1 MYNADPE
8 RFRPLSPHAY
18 IGFGLL
24 FLIPVIGL
32 VFAAV
37 FSVKAKNVN
46 LRCYT
51 RAFLI
56 SYAAL
61 AVMGCIAALFL
72 FSKGQLAAFIRRIPS
87 AFKILFP

>member
-8 RFRPLSPHAY
+8 RFRPLSPGAY
-18 IGFGLL
+18 IGYGLL
-24 FLIPVIGL
+24 CLIPVVGP
-32 VFAAV
+32 VFA
-37 FSVKAKNVN
+37 SVISLRTRNIN

-61 AVMGCIAALFL
+61 AVIVCVCALFL
-72 FSKGQLAAFIRRIPS
+72 FSRGQLANVIRRIPS
-87 AFKILFP
+87 AIKMLFA